1 VLAKICESALTEAQ
15 DGKAKLVNYRQLP
28 EFIWPALMEFW
39 RVKFS
44 AEQTARM
51 LAAAPL
57 NAKNPGMPFEPDSA
71 AKRNSATPE
80 LRAITQQWLDP
91 VYQQLEAQRQAGG
104 FA

>member
-1 VLAKICESALTEAQ
+1 
-15 DGKAKLVNYRQLP
+15 
-28 EFIWPALMEFW
+28 MEFW

-51 LAAAPL
+51 RAAAPW
-57 NAKNPGMPFEPDSA
+57 NAKNPVMPFEPDSA

-80 LRAITQQWLDP
+80 LRAITQQWLGK
-91 VYQQLEAQRQAGG
+91 VYQQLETQRQAGG